1 MAADRIVSDVSEAI
15 ENILLFNRTAI
26 TGPIL
31 SFISYARSWYA
42 LRGEGGEWVF
52 GPAKF
57 AGYIGNMAAAY
68 ENESRDGRVLEAVL
82 KEWFEPVAEGHVL
95 EAELKSALRR
105 FLASHGKSLNQLA
118 KIHVLKRD
126 VPQLASIR
134 PKGSD
139 ESWRITANHEI
150 LGGKPCIRGLRIR
163 VSDILDMLADGAT
176 RAEILEDFPYLED
189 GDITAAL
196 EFARNAVDH
205 RLIKAA

>member
-1 MAADRIVSDVSEAI
+1 MAAGRIVSDISEAV
-15 ENILLFNRTAI
+15 ENIRLFNRTAI
-26 TGPIL
+26 SGPVL

-42 LRGEGGEWVF
+42 LKGEGGDWVF

-57 AGYIGNMAAAY
+57 AGYIGNMEAAY
-68 ENESRDGRVLEAVL
+68 ENESHDGRVLEAAL
-82 KEWFEPVAEGHVL
+82 KEWFEPVGEGHPL
-95 EAELKSALRR
+95 DAELKSALRR
-105 FLASHGKSLNQLA
+105 FLANHGKSLNQLA

-126 VPQLASIR
+126 VQPFASPR

-139 ESWRITANHEI
+139 ESWRITASPDI
-150 LGGKPCIRGLRIR
+150 LGGKPCIRGIRIR
-163 VSDILDMLADGAT
+163 VADILGMLADGAT
-176 RAEILEDFPYLED
+176 RQEILEDFPYLED

>member
-1 MAADRIVSDVSEAI
+1 MATDRIVSEVSEAV
-15 ENILLFNRTAI
+15 ENIRLFNRTAI
-26 TGPIL
+26 SGPIL

-42 LRGEGGEWVF
+42 LKGEGGEWLF

-57 AGYIGNMAAAY
+57 AGYIGNLDAAY
-68 ENESRDGRVLEAVL
+68 ENESRDGRVLEAAL
-82 KEWFEPVAEGHVL
+82 KEWFEPVADGHML
-95 EAELKSALRR
+95 EVELKSALRR

-126 VPQLASIR
+126 VPHFAPSR
-134 PKGSD
+134 PKTSD
-139 ESWRITANHEI
+139 DSWRITSSPDM
-150 LGGKPCIRGLRIR
+150 LGGKPCIRGIRIR
-163 VSDILDMLADGAT
+163 VADILDMLADGAS
-176 RAEILEDFPYLED
+176 RQEILDDFPYLED